1 MRTGFHP
8 RRTNPDKYYLVD
20 TGMVGAMKAKND
32 AERGFL
38 LENAVFMA
46 LRRGFNKIEYY

>member
-1 MRTGFHP
+1 
-8 RRTNPDKYYLVD
+8 
-20 TGMVGAMKAKND
+20 MVPAPGYSSRAGNSGIILSFPQAKND

-38 LENAVFMA
+38 LENAVFVA